1 MCVYILVL
9 FAAYLLLSMRSYA
22 WPFELVLLYNGSDAV
37 LNWICAVVTYAYQ
50 QRGQSV
56 QNEGQNY
63 ESSEGILRD
72 LYHTYFTSSS
82 TTATTT
88 TSSST
93 SAVYGE
99 ALGACHIHSSSWL
112 DCSSSLPPYT
122 TVPTPT
128 VTLLSEPSVYAV
140 ISPLT
145 LLYRLITCG
154 LVIEAQFYL
163 QNLSS
168 LPPLSTLIQT
178 SEGEGKGNNGFRAE
192 DHESA
197 AMTCSV
203 SVAELIREI
212 QRYRPYLSQHTPRIH
227 NNVDSDATTTTSNTI
242 VYDEAYIE
250 SICLKILS
258 AYTS

>member
-1 MCVYILVL
+1 M
-9 FAAYLLLSMRSYA
+9 LSMRSDA
-22 WPFELVLLYNGSDAV
+22 WPFELVLLYNGGDAV
-37 LNWICAVVTYAYQ
+37 LNWICAVVTYVYQ

-56 QNEGQNY
+56 HDECQNY

-72 LYHTYFTSSS
+72 LYQTYFTSSS
-82 TTATTT
+82 SATTT

-93 SAVYGE
+93 SAVNGK
-99 ALGACHIHSSSWL
+99 ALGAHHIHTSWL
-112 DCSSSLPPYT
+112 YCSFSSSSSLPHST
-122 TVPTPT
+122 ALPTST
-128 VTLLSEPSVYAV
+128 ILLSEPSVYAV
-140 ISPLT
+140 MSPLT

-163 QNLSS
+163 QNLIS

-178 SEGEGKGNNGFRAE
+178 SEGKKGNNGFWAE
-192 DHESA
+192 DHEST

-203 SVAELIREI
+203 TLSDLLSEI
-212 QRYRPYLSQHTPRIH
+212 KRYRPYLSPHTPRIH
-227 NNVDSDATTTTSNTI
+227 NNVDSATTTSNNI
-242 VYDEAYIE
+242 SNVAIYDEAYIG